1 MSSPMNPAAGSPP
14 AQTPPLRAGQGSGAS
29 VLTRRIEEANA
40 AGRVAFI
47 PFITAGFPTPAK
59 FRQVLREL
67 DEGGA
72 DIIEV
77 GVPFSDPV
85 ADGPMV
91 EEASRRALAAGVR
104 LRGILEELAES
115 AAGRS
120 APVVLMGYYNPFLQ
134 YGLERFAR
142 DAAAAGVS
150 GCIVPDLPVD
160 EDGPLRAVLE
170 AQGMALI
177 PLVGVNTPTARMQA
191 YAHGAAGYVYLV
203 SVLGVT
209 GERAAFAEEL
219 AEAFT
224 RAQSVFS
231 LPLAVGFGFSG
242 PAQLEGM
249 PFRPQAVVVGSAL
262 LRFLDAGGSAA
273 DFMSRLA

>member
-1 MSSPMNPAAGSPP
+1 MEQAGGPRPARTLPPGS
-14 AQTPPLRAGQGSGAS
+14 GQGDAS

-40 AGRVAFI
+40 AGRIAFI
-47 PFITAGFPTPAK
+47 PFITAGFPSPAK
-59 FRQVLREL
+59 FSAALREL

-85 ADGPMV
+85 ADGPVV
-91 EEASRRALAAGVR
+91 EEASRRALAAGTG
-104 LRGILEELAES
+104 LRGILEELAAD
-115 AAGRS
+115 AACRR

-134 YGLERFAR
+134 YGLTRFAQ

-160 EDGPLRAVLE
+160 EDGPLRAALAARAV
-170 AQGMALI
+170 ALI
-177 PLVGVNTPTARMQA
+177 PLVGVNTSPARMRA
-191 YAHGAAGYVYLV
+191 YARGAAGYVYLV

-209 GERAAFAEEL
+209 GERAAFADEL
-219 AEAFT
+219 AGAFT
-224 RAQSVFS
+224 RAAGVFS

-242 PAQLEGM
+242 PEQLKNL

-273 DFMSRLA
+273 DFIRKFFAD

>member
-1 MSSPMNPAAGSPP
+1 M
-14 AQTPPLRAGQGSGAS
+14 
-29 VLTRRIEEANA
+29 EEANA

-59 FRQVLREL
+59 FREALREL

-85 ADGPMV
+85 ADGPTV
-91 EEASRRALAAGVR
+91 EETSRRALAAGVG
-104 LRGILEELAES
+104 LRGILEELAEG
-115 AAGRS
+115 AAGRR

-134 YGLERFAR
+134 YGLARFAR

-177 PLVGVNTPTARMQA
+177 PLVGVNTPAARMRA
-191 YAHGAAGYVYLV
+191 YARGAAGYVYLV

-219 AEAFT
+219 GEAFT
-224 RAQSVFS
+224 RAKGVFS

-242 PAQLEGM
+242 PAQLEGL

-273 DFMSRLA
+273 DFMRRLA

>member
-1 MSSPMNPAAGSPP
+1 MNQTVEAHR
-14 AQTPPLRAGQGSGAS
+14 AQTPPFRSRQGAGA
-29 VLTRRIEEANA
+29 LTRRIEEANA
-40 AGRVAFI
+40 AGRIAFI

-59 FRQVLREL
+59 FRKALREL

-91 EEASRRALAAGVR
+91 EEASRRALAAGVT
-104 LRGILEELAES
+104 LRGILEELAGG
-115 AAGRS
+115 AGSRK
-120 APVVLMGYYNPFLQ
+120 APLVLMGYYNPFLR
-134 YGLERFAR
+134 YGLERFAQ

-170 AQGMALI
+170 ARGMALV
-177 PLVGVNTPTARMQA
+177 PLVGVNTPAGRMRA
-191 YAHGAAGYVYLV
+191 YARAATGYVYLV

-209 GERAAFAEEL
+209 GERTAFAEEL
-219 AEAFT
+219 AEAFA

-242 PAQLEGM
+242 PEQAESM

-273 DFMSRLA
+273 DFMRRT